1 MKIRYLSSEW
11 IDAVGS
17 EVAANGALQSLGDQY
32 AFGLTQVVTSTPYGE
47 VRYRLQSGN
56 GAMVFSAGD
65 ANPED
70 VRFTQS
76 FDTAVAVAT
85 GELNAQE
92 AFINGHIRFNGDQQC
107 LIDAHE
113 IFALL
118 DEVFTTVRERTEYRR

>member
-1 MKIRYLSSEW
+1 MKIRYLSKEW
-11 IDAVGS
+11 IESVGI
-17 EVAANGALQSLGDQY
+17 EVAASGGLQSLGDKH

-47 VRYRLQSGN
+47 VKYHLQSGN
-56 GAMVFSAGD
+56 GAVAFAVGE

-76 FDTAVAVAT
+76 FETAVAVAIGT
-85 GELNAQE
+85 LNAQE

-107 LIDAHE
+107 LIDAQG

-118 DEVFTTVRERTEYRR
+118 DEVFTSVRERTDYQ